1 LSDRLVRVRKWEEF
15 KRLVE
20 ELKPDSIVYNIE
32 QTGISKTREFT
43 SLRLI
48 ISAKNYY
55 VYVDFPKGNA
65 LRETGIPIHQ
75 DPSGTRCIEDNDI
88 REFLKKEFG
97 EKLHVYSYWIT

>member
-1 LSDRLVRVRKWEEF
+1 VSKWEEF
-15 KRLVE
+15 KRLVN

-48 ISAKNYY
+48 IPAKNYY
-55 VYVDFPKGNA
+55 VYVDFPKGDA
-65 LRETGIPIHQ
+65 LRETGIAIHQ

-88 REFLKKEFG
+88 KEFLKKEFG
-97 EKLHVYSYWIT
+97 EKLPVYSYWIT